1 MHTISKNLRS
11 TYSLKAGC
19 KYGIIALEKER
30 IKMPEADDSYKGLIS
45 DKFKETEEAQ
55 HSLYLIYT
63 YLCRDAQSDAMPF
76 SKFKLEVSENDGIFS
91 RG

>member
-11 TYSLKAGC
+11 TYSLCAGC

-45 DKFKETEEAQ
+45 EKFKQTEEAQ
-55 HSLYLIYT
+55 HSLYMLYT
-63 YLCRDAQSDAMPF
+63 YLCRDMQSEPMPY
-76 SKFKLEVSENDGIFS
+76 SKFKMENREDDGILP
-91 RG
+91 R